1 MSRGPLP
8 PQPFMQAAM
17 PFLRSG
23 PAPMPSLGV
32 APPLG
37 QMSAAGAVLQAASV
51 DPMLLQTAHG
61 TDLITTGLA
70 KFNGSIRYPQYQANL
85 RLLAEKVLTRD
96 NQALLLSILNTSQ
109 ARMQDPSAA
118 PNVVGI
124 TWDKVRFVG
133 QEAVVL
139 LAAAKTSQGVQTQL
153 MDTPILPLYEWIFT
167 LDEYLGS
174 CWAQVNRCIQHIKAV
189 RRQADGVRSNE
200 VVVDQRGFLEPMLMS
215 EGDIMQ
221 MAMQIPPPDFL
232 LWEFRNELRTSEP
245 RRFVKSSTEGTIDRL
260 TGMGGI
266 IDQRLRNM
274 TFVEDPSTYSATM
287 TPKDMSIYAPGASR
301 AGAAQMLMPK
311 TPYQRCIEEA
321 VDLSYEQVNTCRALE
336 QGLFRIHFMSD
347 VPKLHAGSKIEM
359 TLPQFAEIALTYFL
373 AGAQGKAFQPLA
385 QIDRSPIDSGGTPTV
400 ISYTPK
406 TPTASAVANKVGP
419 VTTYAED
426 GPSMDGKTLQ
436 VSDWI
441 NAFDHPH
448 ISPYLVGCGILQPKP
463 TEWIAYGS
471 NHIRKIWQNW
481 TLSENPKWAR
491 RTDSVLSLPPRGGAI
506 GYYFATTG
514 GAVSA
519 KGTTGITFDPNA
531 AASAATAAANAGL
544 GNFARR
550 WLTWRQPVVVDP
562 SQLNRNP
569 DSIFAMFPFPTA
581 QVDDL
586 KNLKATTAAPL
597 TGNDVAEAVTE
608 AYNKVPASLA
618 AGDEVQS
625 TKALAQK
632 DVRIPARVA
641 AVELTP
647 QIVWERMAKMEN
659 HPIRH
664 CATIGKALHELRLND
679 WIKEHFLHQLIRIF
693 NEVRN
698 VEMASTQISC
708 PGGTNPFPMMRGP
721 NGELVAVPLQ
731 QAVTIDPSSGQMVY
745 DPRVAADMTRCV
757 LPGTQKE
764 PPPVPGVANA
774 RLGAEFGQ

>member
-1 MSRGPLP
+1 
-8 PQPFMQAAM
+8 
-17 PFLRSG
+17 
-23 PAPMPSLGV
+23 MPSLGV
-32 APPLG
+32 APPPG
-37 QMSAAGAVLQAASV
+37 QMTAAGAVLQAASV

-189 RRQADGVRSNE
+189 RRQADGVRSND
-200 VVVDQRGFLEPMLMS
+200 VKVDQRGFLEPMLMS
-215 EGDIMQ
+215 QGDIEQ
-221 MAMQIPPPDFL
+221 LAMQIPPPDFC
-232 LWEFRNELRTSEP
+232 LWDFRNELRNSEA
-245 RRFVKSSTEGTIDRL
+245 RRFVQTQGEGKLDRL
-260 TGMGGI
+260 AGLGGL
-266 IDQRLRNM
+266 IDARQR
-274 TFVEDPSTYSATM
+274 TM
-287 TPKDMSIYAPGASR
+287 TYVDDAKTYVENMVHRDRERYGMEPAGGTVTMSG
-301 AGAAQMLMPK
+301 QKLFPK

-321 VDLSYEQVNTCRALE
+321 IDLSYEQVNTCRALE
-336 QGLFRIHFMSD
+336 QGLFRIHFMMGTK
-347 VPKLHAGSKIEM
+347 KLHAGSGKKE
-359 TLPQFAEIALTYFL
+359 ALDDFLRSSLTFFL
-373 AGAQGKAFQPLA
+373 AGPDVPSYRELEKKVAVSKECGVTGVDLTGSAYATKGIAKEEVDTLKADP
-385 QIDRSPIDSGGTPTV
+385 
-400 ISYTPK
+400 
-406 TPTASAVANKVGP
+406 
-419 VTTYAED
+419 ED
-426 GPSMDGKTLQ
+426 GPSQDDCAVG
-436 VSDWI
+436 DWC
-441 NAFDHPH
+441 NTFAHDNVVVD
-448 ISPYLVGCGILQPKP
+448 LLGVGLLQPKP
-463 TEWIAYGS
+463 TNWVAYSS
-471 NHIRKIWQNW
+471 NHIRKQWQKW
-481 TLSENPKWAR
+481 TLSPNTAWVRRETDALFLPKH
-491 RTDSVLSLPPRGGAI
+491 GGAI
-506 GYYFATTG
+506 GYFFATTVTNVQYEESTKGLKRSALTAVQTEAAQRQRWSWWRMSYSSGPEATPDAPLLCFPYPYSSLKAG
-514 GAVSA
+514 GPAKAADIVSEA
-519 KGTTGITFDPNA
+519 YNITFGTTSGIQHKETLLLTKA
-531 AASAATAAANAGL
+531 AASADEFKEAK
-544 GNFARR
+544 AR
-550 WLTWRQPVVVDP
+550 
-562 SQLNRNP
+562 
-569 DSIFAMFPFPTA
+569 
-581 QVDDL
+581 
-586 KNLKATTAAPL
+586 TT
-597 TGNDVAEAVTE
+597 
-608 AYNKVPASLA
+608 
-618 AGDEVQS
+618 
-625 TKALAQK
+625 
-632 DVRIPARVA
+632 
-641 AVELTP
+641 AVELSP
-647 QIVWERMAKMEN
+647 KIIWDRMKETKN

-664 CATIGKALHELRLND
+664 CATIGEALKDLRLND

-757 LPGTQKE
+757 LPGMQKE